1 MRIRLR
7 RILGATG
14 LAASLAM
21 AAVPVRAS
29 EIKFRVPFDFIVNGE
44 MLPSG
49 TYDVTSERSLL
60 LVRGY
65 GHGAAVVTSRSES
78 RPEREPS
85 LIFNRYGDRYLLVQ
99 AWMGGESGRLI
110 PTSPLERE
118 LIGRRASAGDT
129 ARRIVVPVR

>member
-60 LVRGY
+60 LVRGHPHVAPGARADRPEGERR
-65 GHGAAVVTSRSES
+65 GHGQAHR
-78 RPEREPS
+78 RPGPPNV
-85 LIFNRYGDRYLLVQ
+85 LG
-99 AWMGGESGRLI
+99 
-110 PTSPLERE
+110 
-118 LIGRRASAGDT
+118 
-129 ARRIVVPVR
+129 